1 MALARAGSN
10 RADSLMRVRMFRL
23 PSWLRRRRRRLR
35 FGRRTAW
42 MFLGV
47 MALGVLGWVGVLY
60 GPGLTDTIMLDLD
73 PERSAVKA
81 ALEAPDMAE
90 LEAGYA
96 QRDYKPIWL
105 NHGRAAPEAEELLH
119 QLSVSGEDDLDPA
132 RYGGTGLAARLNA
145 VANATWAERAQTD
158 LQLTKA
164 FALYVEDL
172 HTPLPAAHPVY
183 TDPALLP
190 PGRPGTAEVL
200 ALVDTSPSLGAA
212 MRAATRM
219 NPLYS
224 AFHQAIVQNLA
235 GDDAAGQR
243 LMLINLERLRAL
255 PMNLGRRFVLVDV
268 ASARLWMFEGD
279 QAVDSMKVIV
289 GKPDEPT
296 PMLAGVI
303 RYAMFNPFWNVPP
316 DLVQRVYAP
325 RIRTNLASLAAL
337 RMDAW
342 TDYTENAQKL
352 DPTRVDWAGVQA
364 GTATVGLR
372 QRPGPDNSMGAV
384 KFMLPNELGIY
395 LHDTPNK
402 TLFVKPVRTFSA
414 GCVRVEDYRRL
425 AQWLYQRADV
435 GPKGDGPDQRVDL
448 QRPVPV
454 YITYLTAM
462 PEAGHITLAKD
473 VYGRDAALVEQ
484 RAAQAPPLVEHPPLK
499 P

>member
-1 MALARAGSN
+1 
-10 RADSLMRVRMFRL
+10 
-23 PSWLRRRRRRLR
+23 
-35 FGRRTAW
+35 
-42 MFLGV
+42 
-47 MALGVLGWVGVLY
+47 
-60 GPGLTDTIMLDLD
+60 
-73 PERSAVKA
+73 
-81 ALEAPDMAE
+81 MAE
-90 LEAGYA
+90 LRAGYA
-96 QRDYKPIWL
+96 ERDYRPIWL
-105 NHGRAAPEAEELLH
+105 HNGRAAPEAEELLH
-119 QLSVSGEDDLDPA
+119 RLSVSGYDDLDPA
-132 RYGGTGLAARLNA
+132 RYGEAGLSARLKA
-145 VANATWAERAQTD
+145 VPNATWAARAQTD

-164 FALYVEDL
+164 FVLYVEDL

-200 ALVDTSPSLGAA
+200 GLVDTSPSLGAA
-212 MRAATRM
+212 LQAATRM

-224 AFHQAIVQNLA
+224 EWRQAIAQNSA
-235 GDDAAGQR
+235 GDDAGSQR

-279 QAVDSMKVIV
+279 RPVDSMKVIV
-289 GKPDEPT
+289 GKADEPT

-316 DLVQRVYAP
+316 DLVQKVYAP
-325 RIRTNLASLAAL
+325 RIRSNPASLAAL

-342 TDYTENAQKL
+342 TDYTGSAQKL
-352 DPTRVDWAGVQA
+352 DPKRVDWARVQA
-364 GTATVGLR
+364 GTTTVGLR

-402 TLFVKPVRTFSA
+402 TLFSRPVRLLSA

-425 AQWLYQRADV
+425 ARWLYQSADV
-435 GPKGDGPDQRVDL
+435 GPKGDQPDQRVDL
-448 QRPVPV
+448 QHPVPV

-462 PEAGHITLAKD
+462 QEAGHITLAKD
-473 VYGRDAALVEQ
+473 VYGRDEAIAEQ
-484 RAAQAPPLVEHPPLK
+484 RAARTSPWVEHPPIT

>member
-1 MALARAGSN
+1 M
-10 RADSLMRVRMFRL
+10 
-23 PSWLRRRRRRLR
+23 
-35 FGRRTAW
+35 
-42 MFLGV
+42 GV
-47 MALGVLGWVGVLY
+47 VALGALWVGGVLY
-60 GPGLTDTIMLDLD
+60 GPGLSETVRLALD
-73 PERSAVKA
+73 PERSAIKA
-81 ALEAPDMAE
+81 ALGAPGMAE
-90 LEAGYA
+90 LRAGYA
-96 QRDYKPIWL
+96 ERDYRPIWL
-105 NHGRAAPEAEELLH
+105 HNGRAAPEAEELLH
-119 QLSVSGEDDLDPA
+119 RLSVSGYDDLDPA
-132 RYGGTGLAARLNA
+132 RYGEAGLSARLKA
-145 VANATWAERAQTD
+145 VPNATWAARAQTD

-164 FALYVEDL
+164 FVLYVEDL

-200 ALVDTSPSLGAA
+200 GLVDTSPSLGAA
-212 MRAATRM
+212 MQAATRM

-224 AFHQAIVQNLA
+224 AWRQAIAQNSA
-235 GDDAAGQR
+235 GDDAGSQR

-279 QAVDSMKVIV
+279 RPVDSMKVIV
-289 GKPDEPT
+289 GKADEPT

-316 DLVQRVYAP
+316 DLVQKVYAP
-325 RIRTNLASLAAL
+325 RIRSNPASLAAL

-342 TDYTENAQKL
+342 TDYTGSAQKL
-352 DPTRVDWAGVQA
+352 DPKRVDWARVQA
-364 GTATVGLR
+364 GTTTVGLR

-402 TLFVKPVRTFSA
+402 TLFSRPVRLLSA

-425 AQWLYQRADV
+425 ARWLYQSADV
-435 GPKGDGPDQRVDL
+435 GPKGDQPDQRVDL
-448 QRPVPV
+448 QHPVPV

-462 PEAGHITLAKD
+462 QEAGHITLAKD
-473 VYGRDAALVEQ
+473 VYGRDEAIAEQ
-484 RAAQAPPLVEHPPLK
+484 RAARTSPWVEHPPIT